1 MLVLFGLSLVAL
13 LLMVGLVVDGGYSF
27 GQRRAA
33 QNAADFAALAGT
45 RIISE
50 NLLGN
55 ANGTP
60 GNVNGAITSV
70 LAANHAQLVSARY
83 VNAAGADMGDV
94 TTGTSLTGV
103 NGVVVTANLRWR
115 PFFLGII
122 GVNSWSAAAAGTAI
136 TPGSSV
142 GGKVLPVGMQNTEYA
157 TLFSTACH
165 IDQLSTC
172 TTGKPLTSGSLYIP
186 GGFGWLKFG
195 CSGYGLGQGS
205 LGGCANSRPFLQ
217 SEIGPPANSYGCCT
231 AVTGVAGSD
240 KIGSAPGNKPA
251 DLSYYIQNKIPVWVP
266 VWDTASLGGS
276 NGYYHI
282 VGFAAIVFAGEDTQ
296 HGKWLAGAA
305 VADQNGNAICSGTGN
320 SIVPGTKYCTQ
331 PGTPFVTGATGE
343 VRLLH

>member
-13 LLMVGLVVDGGYSF
+13 LLMVGLVVDGGYAF

-55 ANGTP
+55 AYGTP
-60 GNVNGAITSV
+60 GNVTGAITSV

-83 VNAAGADMGDV
+83 VNAAGTDMGEV
-94 TTGTSLTGV
+94 TTGTSLAGV
-103 NGVVVTANLRWR
+103 NGVVVTANLSWR

-142 GGKVLPVGMQNTEYA
+142 GGKVLPVGLQDTEYSS
-157 TLFSTACH
+157 LIDCH
-165 IDQLSTC
+165 IDQLNSC
-172 TTGKPLTSGSLYIP
+172 ISQNLTSGGLNIP

-231 AVTGVAGSD
+231 AVSGVPGSD

-251 DLSYYIQNKIPVWVP
+251 DLSYYIQNKIPIWVP
-266 VWDTASLGGS
+266 IWDFASGS
-276 NGYYHI
+276 GSGAYYHI
-282 VGFAAIVFAGEDTQ
+282 VGFAAIVFVGEDTQ
-296 HGKWLAGAA
+296 HGKWLTGSA
-305 VADQNGNAICSGTGN
+305 VTDQNGNPICTGTGN
-320 SIVPGTKYCTQ
+320 GIVSGKDYCTA